1 MNVSIPEIL
10 YIKNVA
16 TLYLTVTLSW
26 NIYVELFV
34 TCVRRNLN
42 VSIMEID
49 ERLQAQSNI
58 YSQTPPTNF
67 ASLNTTTLTHCVS
80 PENYYNFMLFL
91 QKLLSSNAIML
102 LDNKNIVAENC
113 SFLGNVFCHTWVW

>member
-1 MNVSIPEIL
+1 MLN
-10 YIKNVA
+10 
-16 TLYLTVTLSW
+16 YLSL
-26 NIYVELFV
+26 LF
-34 TCVRRNLN
+34 RRNLN